1 MTRMTGLLAAVILGL
16 LTVPAAATMYKW
28 IDDEGNTHYS
38 QTPPPGRPAE
48 TITAPKAP
56 PAPPQRETTAE
67 EETAD
72 GEGETGATE
81 ESGPSEAERRRV
93 ERENAARCREA
104 REVLQ
109 RYETTARIR
118 VPDGDGLRYLSEEE
132 RQQHI
137 RDARK
142 IIQEHCK

>member
-1 MTRMTGLLAAVILGL
+1 MTRMTGLLAALILGL
-16 LTVPAAATMYKW
+16 LTVPAAAAMYKW
-28 IDDEGNTHYS
+28 VDEEGNTHYS
-38 QTPPPGRPAE
+38 QTPPPDRPAE
-48 TITAPKAP
+48 TIAAPKAP
-56 PAPPQRETTAE
+56 PAPPQRETTA

-118 VPDGDGLRYLSEEE
+118 VPDGDGFRYLSEEE

-142 IIQEHCK
+142 IIQERCK